1 MMATVKA
8 ILGRT
13 ASISS
18 VLLVVAGCAHYRPQ
32 PVSAAANA
40 DALVARSID
49 APAVRHLIE
58 QQHPQSAASWP
69 PARWTPELLTLA
81 AIALHPDLDVARADW
96 SIARAALRT
105 AAERP
110 NPTASAGVEHKA
122 TGGDGSPW
130 VTTLSLEVPIETAG
144 KRETRMAQAKALTAA
159 AAADVDQAV
168 WNVRTRAAN
177 AAVDLAASR
186 KIGELRRDEVALRE
200 EIVAMLQKRMDAG
213 EAAQP
218 DVTRV
223 RSDDR
228 ASRLLL
234 REEEGR
240 AAEREAALAA
250 SIGIARASLPP
261 LDLTLPEPRPLAD
274 VERLRTLA
282 LTARPDV
289 LAALAR
295 YDAAEE
301 QLRLEVRRQY
311 PDLRVGPGLG
321 WDQGAFRWALAA
333 SAEIPIFNRH
343 EGPIA
348 EAEARRA
355 AAAAQLLAL
364 QSRILGD
371 LDAALANEASARAR
385 LEEAERVVSA
395 KSALVASARKT
406 FEAGETDR
414 LALRNQEVEATLAAI
429 DRWTAWF
436 DLQRARVAVQAA
448 IEQPI

>member
-1 MMATVKA
+1 MKCAGAAFALV
-8 ILGRT
+8 
-13 ASISS
+13 
-18 VLLVVAGCAHYRPQ
+18 VVAGCAHYQSQ

-40 DALVARSID
+40 NALVTRGID
-49 APAVRHLIE
+49 APAVRRLIE
-58 QQHPQSAASWP
+58 QTHPEAAANWP
-69 PARWTPELLTLA
+69 PSRWTPELLALA

-96 SIARAALRT
+96 STARAALRT

-122 TGGDGSPW
+122 TGGNGSPW
-130 VTTLSLEVPIETAG
+130 VATLSLDVPIETAG
-144 KRETRMAQAKALTAA
+144 KRGARVSQAQALTAA

-168 WNVRTRAAN
+168 WNVRTRAAR

-186 KIGELRRDEVALRE
+186 KLAEVRGNEVELRE
-200 EIVAMLQKRMDAG
+200 EIVAMLEKRLEVG

-240 AAEREAALAA
+240 AAERVAALAA
-250 SIGIARASLPP
+250 SIGISRASLPP
-261 LDLTLPEPRPLAD
+261 LDLTLPERRAIANS
-274 VERLRTLA
+274 EQLRTLA

-301 QLRLEVRRQY
+301 ALRLEVRKQY
-311 PDLRVGPGLG
+311 PDLHVGPGLG
-321 WDQGAFRWALAA
+321 WDQGAFKWALAA
-333 SAEIPIFNRH
+333 SAEIPVFHRR

-364 QSRILGD
+364 QSRIAGD
-371 LDAALANEASARAR
+371 LDAALASEASARVR
-385 LEEAERVVSA
+385 LAEAER
-395 KSALVASARKT
+395 LVAAKNALAGSARKT
-406 FEAGETDR
+406 FQAGEIDR
-414 LALRNQEVEATLAAI
+414 LALRNQEVEVTLAEI

-436 DLQRARVAVQAA
+436 DLQRARVAVEAA
-448 IEQPI
+448 VEQPI